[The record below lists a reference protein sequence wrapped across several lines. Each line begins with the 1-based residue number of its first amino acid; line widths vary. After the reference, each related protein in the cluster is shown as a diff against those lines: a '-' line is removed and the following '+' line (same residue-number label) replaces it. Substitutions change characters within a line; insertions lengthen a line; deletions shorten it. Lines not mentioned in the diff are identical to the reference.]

1 MKRRRREPTGT
12 GPPSCVTD
20 HPPARYAQ
28 IHTNNYLPL
37 RTTPLLSQIKH
48 PRGVYIFQKGI
59 VRMQTT
65 VYTDIIDYAMPTM
78 MAEKALKEM
87 HEAALMRRYDKA
99 IELALIA
106 AVHCREAKH
115 AFEKM
120 KEMESDRAVAVG
132 A

>member
-1 MKRRRREPTGT
+1 
-12 GPPSCVTD
+12 
-20 HPPARYAQ
+20 
-28 IHTNNYLPL
+28 
-37 RTTPLLSQIKH
+37 
-48 PRGVYIFQKGI
+48 
-59 VRMQTT
+59 MQTT

-132 A
+132 S

>member
-1 MKRRRREPTGT
+1 
-12 GPPSCVTD
+12 
-20 HPPARYAQ
+20 
-28 IHTNNYLPL
+28 
-37 RTTPLLSQIKH
+37 
-48 PRGVYIFQKGI
+48 
-59 VRMQTT
+59 MQTT

-106 AVHCREAKH
+106 AVRCREAKH
-115 AFEKM
+115 ALEHM